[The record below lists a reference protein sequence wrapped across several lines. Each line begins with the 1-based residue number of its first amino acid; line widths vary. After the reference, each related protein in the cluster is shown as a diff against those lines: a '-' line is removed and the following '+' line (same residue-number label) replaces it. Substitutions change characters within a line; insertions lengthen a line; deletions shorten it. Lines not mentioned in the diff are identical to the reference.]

1 VLEDRNMA
9 LIITTGNFVNRS
21 RPRRHLLW
29 NPEQFA
35 PQPQQ
40 RLVRTDFPL
49 REISVPTEVERLR
62 HLSLNEAKNEKL
74 YIENLRDDATFD
86 A

>member
-1 VLEDRNMA
+1 MA

-21 RPRRHLLW
+21 QPRRHLLW

-35 PQPQQ
+35 LQPQQ
-40 RLVRTDFPL
+40 RRVRTDFPL

-62 HLSLNEAKNEKL
+62 HLSLNEVKNEKL
-74 YIENLRDDATFD
+74 
-86 A
+86 